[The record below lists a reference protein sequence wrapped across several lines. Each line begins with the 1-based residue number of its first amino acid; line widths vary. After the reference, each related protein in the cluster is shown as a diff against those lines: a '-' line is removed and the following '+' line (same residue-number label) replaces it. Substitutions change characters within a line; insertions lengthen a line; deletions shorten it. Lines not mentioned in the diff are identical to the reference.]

1 MTDDRKR
8 PYQAMPSK
16 EMALSVIDAI
26 KARCTECPEC
36 GEPWNWTGN
45 HQTKMHHAVI
55 ERNKVRVG
63 VRKAVW
69 AAYREE
75 MQEGSVLT
83 TTCENE
89 KCVNPELMA
98 AVHRGDVIRKMMDD
112 GKIHNAAHLAART
125 KARRARGTK
134 LSLEIAREIR
144 ASDLS
149 TSECAE
155 KLGVSRQMISRI
167 RSGLSYR
174 DANPFAGLGARR

>member
-16 EMALSVIDAI
+16 ELAISVIDAI

-36 GEPWNWTGN
+36 GAPWNWTGN
-45 HQTKMHHAVI
+45 HQGKMHHAVI
-55 ERNKVRVG
+55 ERNKTRIS

-75 MQEGSVLT
+75 APDGFVLT
-83 TTCENE
+83 TKCENGQ
-89 KCVNPELMA
+89 CLNPDLLA
-98 AVHRGDVIRKMMDD
+98 AVTRGDVIHKMMDD

-134 LSLEIAREIR
+134 LSLELAREIR
-144 ASDLS
+144 SSNLS
-149 TSECAE
+149 TRQYAE
-155 KLGVSRQMISRI
+155 KLGVTRQMISRI
-167 RSGLSYR
+167 RSGVSYR
-174 DANPFAGLGARR
+174 DANPFAGLGAR